1 MTSDV
6 GLLPGGEQKCTSGI
20 HPAEYI
26 FY

>member
-6 GLLPGGEQKCTSGI
+6 GLLPAGDQKCTSAF